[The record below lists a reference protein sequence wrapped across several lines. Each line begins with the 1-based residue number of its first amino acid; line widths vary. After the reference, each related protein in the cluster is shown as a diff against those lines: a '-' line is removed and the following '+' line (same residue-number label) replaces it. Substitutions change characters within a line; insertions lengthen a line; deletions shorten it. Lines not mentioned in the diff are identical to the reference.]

1 MFSEA
6 PSIHHVWTI
15 TYYLTP
21 QKTFRWICAL
31 LSVNMDNNVTTTT
44 KATRFRL
51 SCDACS
57 AAKVK
62 CDKKR
67 PACDRCTNNEIP
79 CQYSASRRSGKLS
92 WEKRLAAERERKAAA
107 AERPSVPTSET
118 RLSQV
123 ANSLACTAPTLP
135 TPRQSRGSETYPSL
149 GEDNDLE
156 SPGPGGYFDPRH
168 FWSQHEF
175 PAEFDFA
182 SLEDPFRLS
191 RSTHASLDCG
201 YVESL
206 PETSPGTTS
215 QASASTHVPAH
226 GAASLCASSLAGS
239 LRTQLRTNE
248 QASLPGKQHDC
259 ESRAVSVLLSLR
271 HCTSPEDARGSC
283 SDADYLAAQS
293 NVLTDPIPS
302 LDEVVLANKAALS
315 HWSELMRCR
324 CAQSPHATL
333 LYISLLSKILFWYR
347 IAVDANCT
355 SAGTCS
361 TNNATGALASPPE
374 EVDPTPIKVRPT
386 IIRIGMLDLDQDDQ
400 ANLARVMLLRE
411 LNKVG
416 KIIDE
421 VTAQYPF
428 VDDAGDKNDSSKIA
442 NCLKLGISHL
452 RSELERLIQLLE

>member
-1 MFSEA
+1 
-6 PSIHHVWTI
+6 
-15 TYYLTP
+15 
-21 QKTFRWICAL
+21 
-31 LSVNMDNNVTTTT
+31 MDNKVTTTT

-67 PACDRCTNNEIP
+67 PACDRCTNNEIS

-107 AERPSVPTSET
+107 AAERSSITTSET
-118 RLSQV
+118 RLSQGS
-123 ANSLACTAPTLP
+123 NSLTCTASTLPTLP

-149 GEDNDLE
+149 GEDDLE
-156 SPGPGGYFDPRH
+156 SPGPAGYFDPRH

-175 PAEFDFA
+175 PAEFDFT
-182 SLEDPFRLS
+182 SLEDTFRLS
-191 RSTHASLDCG
+191 RSTHASLDGG

-206 PETSPGTTS
+206 SDASPGTTS
-215 QASASTHVPAH
+215 RVSASTHVHAH
-226 GAASLCASSLAGS
+226 EAASLCASSLAGS
-239 LRTQLRTNE
+239 LRTQVQTNE
-248 QASLPGKQHDC
+248 QTSLLGKQHDC
-259 ESRAVSVLLSLR
+259 ESRAVSVLRSLR

-283 SDADYLAAQS
+283 SDTDHYAAQAD
-293 NVLTDPIPS
+293 VLPDPIPS
-302 LDEVVLANKAALS
+302 LDEVVSANKAALS

-347 IAVDANCT
+347 IAVDANCA

-361 TNNATGALASPPE
+361 ANNATGALASPPE
-374 EVDPTPIKVRPT
+374 EANPTQVKIRPT
-386 IIRIGMLDLDQDDQ
+386 IIRMGMLDLDQDDQ

-411 LNKVG
+411 LNKIG
-416 KIIDE
+416 KTIDE
-421 VTAQYPF
+421 VTTRSPF
-428 VDDAGDKNDSSKIA
+428 ADGGGVGDKNDSTKIA
-442 NCLKLGISHL
+442 SCLNLGISYL
-452 RSELERLIQLLE
+452 RSELERLIQLLA